1 MMEADTNQETR
12 QAASVIVFMLMCS
25 LSNVHYVFFFGYVS
39 LGSTSTGWRK
49 HGMMFILL

>member
-1 MMEADTNQETR
+1 MMEADTNWETR

-39 LGSTSTGWRK
+39 LG
-49 HGMMFILL
+49 FD